1 MLITSSCDCSVIAFW
16 WSGKIEDGWHDC
28 KTSFPRAKF
37 TRQVFC
43 SFLSA
48 PMIPL
53 FHACG
58 HQMRSFWVTG
68 TTRFESVDITCQI
81 WPIKGYTRSWY
92 TGTSCLKKWLQAQP
106 LFLSPVSS
114 PFCFVFVL
122 VFVLVFSCSQ
132 FSRPDYLRAWNRLGW
147 EVRVHLEKNLMA
159 TPQ

>member
-16 WSGKIEDGWHDC
+16 WSGKTEDGWQDC

-48 PMIPL
+48 PIIPL

-58 HQMRSFWVTG
+58 RHMRSFWVTG

-81 WPIKGYTRSWY
+81 WPMKGYNQGLVYRNKLFKEMI
-92 TGTSCLKKWLQAQP
+92 TGSTALSLP
-106 LFLSPVSS
+106 SFLPFL
-114 PFCFVFVL
+114 FCFVLFFFMFAL
-122 VFVLVFSCSQ
+122 SQ
-132 FSRPDYLRAWNRLGW
+132 FSRPDYLGAWNRLGW
-147 EVRVHLEKNLMA
+147 EVRVHLEKNLMT